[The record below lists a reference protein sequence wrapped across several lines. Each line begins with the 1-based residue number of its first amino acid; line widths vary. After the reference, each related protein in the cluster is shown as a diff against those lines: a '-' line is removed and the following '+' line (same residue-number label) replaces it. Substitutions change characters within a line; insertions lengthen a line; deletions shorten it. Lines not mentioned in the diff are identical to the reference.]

1 MKALVTG
8 GASGIGAATVERLR
22 ADGAAVAVIDID
34 AAALEHSSAD
44 VRLLADVSQETEIE
58 AAVANAARELNG
70 LDAVVAGA
78 GILRRGTV
86 ADTSVED
93 WDRVFAVNVRGVF
106 LTARAAIPQL
116 RRAGGGA
123 IVIVASQLSF
133 VGQPANAA
141 YVASKGALTS
151 LARTM
156 AVDHAAEGIRVNAV
170 CPGPTDTPM
179 QDSFGQASDAR
190 AALARL
196 QLHSRLVAA
205 DEVADAV
212 AYLLSP
218 RASSTLGTALVVD
231 GGYTAR

>member
-1 MKALVTG
+1 VRALVTG
-8 GASGIGAATVERLR
+8 GASGIGAATVHRLR
-22 ADGAAVAVIDID
+22 ADGATVAVLDTNAGLLD
-34 AAALEHSSAD
+34 RSPAE
-44 VRLLADVSQETEIE
+44 VRLVADVSQEAEVERTVAE
-58 AAVANAARELNG
+58 AAEALGG

-86 ADTSVED
+86 AETSVED

-106 LTARAAIPQL
+106 LTARAAIPHL
-116 RRAGGGA
+116 RQAGGGA

-156 AVDHAAEGIRVNAV
+156 AIDHSAEGIRVNAV

-179 QDSFGQASDAR
+179 QDSFGQAAEAR
-190 AALARL
+190 AGLARM
-196 QLHSRLVAA
+196 QLHARLVTP
-205 DEVADAV
+205 DEVADAI

-218 RASSTLGTALVVD
+218 RAASTLGTALVVD

>member
-1 MKALVTG
+1 VKALVTG
-8 GASGIGAATVERLR
+8 GASGIGAATVNRLR
-22 ADGAAVAVIDID
+22 GDGATVAVIDVSAGGPDAEAHLIADVAQEAEISRAVAD
-34 AAALEHSSAD
+34 AADALG
-44 VRLLADVSQETEIE
+44 
-58 AAVANAARELNG
+58 G

-86 ADTSVED
+86 ADTTVED

-106 LTARAAIPQL
+106 LTARAAIPHL
-116 RRAGGGA
+116 RQAGGGA

-156 AVDHAAEGIRVNAV
+156 AIDHAADGIRVNAV

-179 QDSFGQASDAR
+179 QDSYGQVSAER
-190 AALARL
+190 TALERM
-196 QLHSRLVAA
+196 QLHSRFVTP
-205 DEVADAV
+205 DEVADAI

-218 RASSTLGTALVVD
+218 RAASTMGSALVVD

>member
-1 MKALVTG
+1 VKAIVTG
-8 GASGIGAATVERLR
+8 GASGIGAATVNRLR
-22 ADGAAVAVIDID
+22 ADGATVAVIDTNAAGPD
-34 AAALEHSSAD
+34 AEAHL
-44 VRLLADVSQETEIE
+44 VADVSAEAEIE
-58 AAVANAARELNG
+58 QAVADAATTLGG

-86 ADTSVED
+86 SDTSVED
-93 WDRVFAVNVRGVF
+93 WDHVFAVNVRGVF
-106 LTARAAIPQL
+106 LTARAAIPHL
-116 RRAGGGA
+116 RQSGGGA
-123 IVIVASQLSF
+123 IVIVASQLSL

-156 AVDHAAEGIRVNAV
+156 AIDHAAEGIRVNAV

-179 QDSFGQASDAR
+179 QDSFGKASSERDALER
-190 AALARL
+190 M
-196 QLHSRLVAA
+196 QLHSRLVTP
-205 DEVADAV
+205 DEVADAI

-218 RASSTLGTALVVD
+218 RAASTMGTALVVD

>member
-1 MKALVTG
+1 VKALVTG
-8 GASGIGAATVERLR
+8 GASGIGAATVSRLR
-22 ADGAAVAVIDID
+22 ADGAIVAVVDLKAGGPD
-34 AAALEHSSAD
+34 AEAHL
-44 VRLLADVSQETEIE
+44 VADVSQEAEIE
-58 AAVANAARELNG
+58 QAVADSAAALGG
-70 LDAVVAGA
+70 LDAVVASA

-86 ADTSVED
+86 ASTSVED

-106 LTARAAIPQL
+106 LTARAAIPHL

-151 LARTM
+151 LAKSM
-156 AVDHAAEGIRVNAV
+156 AIDHAAEGIRVNAV

-179 QDSFGQASDAR
+179 QDSFGQASAER
-190 AALARL
+190 KQLERL
-196 QLHSRLVAA
+196 QLHSRLVTPA
-205 DEVADAV
+205 EVADAI

-218 RASSTLGTALVVD
+218 RAGSTLGTALVVD